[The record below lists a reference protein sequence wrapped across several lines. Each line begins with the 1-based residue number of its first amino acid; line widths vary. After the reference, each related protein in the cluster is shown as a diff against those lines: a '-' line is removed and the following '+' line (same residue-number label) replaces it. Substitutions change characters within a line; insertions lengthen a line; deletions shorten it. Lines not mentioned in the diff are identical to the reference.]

1 MGKKSIKISL
11 KTIAF
16 LFPSGSL
23 ERIYLHGKWQI
34 ERGRN
39 PSMNYGNYSTP
50 RQAFAAVDEML
61 GKYFDEI
68 RHQECSRQ
76 NFFWHERMIEA
87 VQQRMPVSKLPLP
100 MPYRQF

>member
-1 MGKKSIKISL
+1 MGKPTYRISL

-16 LFPSGSL
+16 RFPVGSR
-23 ERIYLHGKWQI
+23 ERVYLHGKWQQ

-39 PSMNYGNYSTP
+39 PSMNYGNYPTP

-76 NFFWHERMIEA
+76 DWFWNEEMIMA
-87 VQQRMPVSKLPLP
+87 IMNRIPVPKLPSVYQ
-100 MPYRQF
+100 YRPF

>member
-1 MGKKSIKISL
+1 MGKQTIRISL

-23 ERIYLHGKWQI
+23 ERIYLHGKWQL

-39 PSMNYGNYSTP
+39 PSMNYGNHPTP
-50 RQAFAAVDEML
+50 RQAFVAANQML

-76 NFFWHERMIEA
+76 DWFWNKKMVDEVKKRT
-87 VQQRMPVSKLPLP
+87 PVSKLPLP
-100 MPYRQF
+100 MPYR

>member
-1 MGKKSIKISL
+1 MGKQTIRISL

-39 PSMNYGNYSTP
+39 PSMNYGNHPTP
-50 RQAFAAVDEML
+50 RQAFVAVDEML

-68 RHQECSRQ
+68 RHQEYSRQ
-76 NFFWHERMIEA
+76 DFFWNERMVEA
-87 VQQRMPVSKLPLP
+87 VRQRTLVSKLPLP